1 MWLQPPFTNLL
12 TSPVEINCGTSV
24 FPQGVILH
32 KIWQW
37 AATIKLVSW
46 VGLRTYFI
54 FAFVDAFQEF
64 VTISKFAFKLTL
76 LKLLGEDGTFNNYI
90 VLWPV
95 LGQRNSSRWVEKG
108 NNKNVYDAAGALTP
122 SISLPNA
129 NQPPVPL
136 RVRRTIGLCQ
146 SHETLGYI
154 FRTNNAN
161 GYKTCIMY
169 KRLLYSYFPQHYQ
182 KGLYIPRLL
191 PFIPGNEHRNR
202 DAVSVIRVWQ
212 TRGLGRWL
220 METTC
225 L

>member
-1 MWLQPPFTNLL
+1 M
-12 TSPVEINCGTSV
+12 
-24 FPQGVILH
+24 
-32 KIWQW
+32 
-37 AATIKLVSW
+37 
-46 VGLRTYFI
+46 
-54 FAFVDAFQEF
+54 
-64 VTISKFAFKLTL
+64 TISKFVSKLTL
-76 LKLLGEDGTFNNYI
+76 LRLIREGWTFNNYI

-95 LGQRNSSRWVEKG
+95 LRQCNSSRWIEKG
-108 NNKNVYDAAGALTP
+108 NNKNVKDVAVAFTP
-122 SISLPNA
+122 PISLPNA

-136 RVRRTIGLCQ
+136 RLRRTIGLCQ

-154 FRTNNAN
+154 FSTNDAN
-161 GYKTCIMY
+161 GYKTYIMY
-169 KRLLYSYFPQHYQ
+169 QRPLYPRFPQHYQ

-191 PFIPGNEHRNR
+191 PFIPGNEYRNR